1 MSGDSSPPSPPPGKL
16 ALAFWLFL
24 MLALWSFNY
33 IAGKIALRHL
43 DPFTLVSFRFILAA
57 LLMLPIY
64 LAQPKRTP
72 FRARDIWP
80 LAYLGFFGV
89 LLNQGLFT
97 VGLNYT
103 SSGHAAVVVALGPV
117 VILFLAVALHL
128 EHLTPGKLFGTA
140 LCFAGVLLLEHD
152 HGSFSNSPFLWGDI
166 ISIGGTIGYAAYVV
180 LGKRVART
188 YDSIFM
194 TTFTCVAAALYL
206 SPLAIRQAIH
216 LDWRAVGLA
225 GWAALFYMAA
235 GSSVAAYLILYWA
248 LRHTT
253 ATRIGVVSYF
263 QPVFVIVLSA
273 VLLAEQP
280 TRNLLGGTALVLIGV
295 FFAERAPA

>member
-1 MSGDSSPPSPPPGKL
+1 
-16 ALAFWLFL
+16 
-24 MLALWSFNY
+24 MLVLWSFNY

-64 LAQPKRTP
+64 FAQPG
-72 FRARDIWP
+72 RAPLRVRDVWP

-103 SSGHAAVVVALGPV
+103 SSGHAAVIVALGPV
-117 VILFLAVALHL
+117 VILFLAVAFRL
-128 EHLTPGKLFGTA
+128 EHFTLGKIFGTV

-166 ISIGGTIGYAAYVV
+166 ISVGGTIGYAAYVV
-180 LGKRVART
+180 LGKRVARS

-194 TTFTCVAAALYL
+194 TTFTTVAAAIYL
-206 SPLAIRQAIH
+206 SPVAIRQGLH
-216 LDWRAVGLA
+216 LDWRAVGLS

-235 GSSVAAYLILYWA
+235 TCGSALNHWRGRGARWKSRAYGA
-248 LRHTT
+248 
-253 ATRIGVVSYF
+253 G
-263 QPVFVIVLSA
+263 
-273 VLLAEQP
+273 
-280 TRNLLGGTALVLIGV
+280 
-295 FFAERAPA
+295 